1 MLCWHACL
9 HACFCAYV
17 TYVTST
23 IPQAL
28 ADVFVDNPTYNA
40 HSTAMDTLW
49 GALPFVSLPEACL
62 ALRV

>member
-1 MLCWHACL
+1 MC
-9 HACFCAYV
+9 
-17 TYVTST
+17 TYVTCVTAVTAT
-23 IPQAL
+23 IDQAL

-62 ALRV
+62 CARDPKP